1 MTDYRKLYE
10 NYYHIKWDRKKY
22 EVHHKDRNR
31 ENNAIENLVLLP
43 KKLHKEYHRLVSII
57 QYDFGSIEDIF
68 NTRSYDI
75 YHANEYQ
82 QFFEV
87 KFEIANIYI
96 MSSQFKF
103 LYELR
108 NKEGWLNYEE
118 ILKKYYTNCY
128 KKYVGDKKNES

>member
-31 ENNAIENLVLLP
+31 ENNGIENLVLLP
-43 KKLHKEYHRLVSII
+43 KKLHKEYHRLFSII
-57 QYDFGSIEDIF
+57 QYDFTNTEDIF

-75 YHANEYQ
+75 YHASEYQ
-82 QFFEV
+82 QFFEI

-108 NKEGWLNYEE
+108 NKDGLLNYEDV
-118 ILKKYYTNCY
+118 LKKYYKNIY
-128 KKYVGDKKNES
+128 DKYVGD

>member
-1 MTDYRKLYE
+1 MTDYRKLYG

-31 ENNAIENLVLLP
+31 ENNEIENLVLLP

-57 QYDFGSIEDIF
+57 QYDFKSTEDIF

-82 QFFEV
+82 QFFEI

-108 NKEGWLNYEE
+108 NKEGVLNYED
-118 ILKKYYTNCY
+118 IIKKYYKKIY
-128 KKYVGDKKNES
+128 DKYVGD